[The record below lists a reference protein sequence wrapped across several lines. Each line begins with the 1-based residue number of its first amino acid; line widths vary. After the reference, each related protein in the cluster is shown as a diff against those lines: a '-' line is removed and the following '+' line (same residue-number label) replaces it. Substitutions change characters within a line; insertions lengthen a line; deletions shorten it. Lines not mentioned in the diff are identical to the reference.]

1 VDLAPGTGGLPVET
15 LERLLALPAAD
26 LKVSLT
32 QACDIIAASLDADK
46 VDAFLYDESR
56 DSLVAIG
63 TSNQPLSVLERQH
76 GLDVLPIANGGRVVQ
91 VFQTG
96 QTFVTGHLENDPEE
110 VRGIKEALQVRS
122 QVGVPL
128 LIGDRRRGLVMI
140 ASQKPDH
147 FTPEQARFAEAIVRW
162 VGLVAHRA
170 ELVQDIARTATEQGR
185 RAVAEE
191 LVTVLAHDLRN
202 YISPIE
208 LRLRLL
214 NRRAESDGREAD
226 LRDAGLALRAVGR
239 LSAMVTDILDVSRLD
254 EGILPVNVEEV
265 ELGPLLEELARAM
278 STPDHTIELTIVDEV
293 TLSGDPRRLRQC
305 IENLLSNAVK
315 HSPETA
321 PVKMTVRREPHERGE
336 RARVDVTDK
345 GPGVPPEIL
354 PRLFERFVTGE
365 ARRGGTGL
373 GLYLAHRI
381 AVMHGGELNVASTL
395 GEGTCM
401 SLLLPC
407 HRGSSAGGR

>member
-214 NRRAESDGREAD
+214 NRRAESDGRDAD

-265 ELGPLLEELARAM
+265 ELGPLLEEVARAM

-321 PVKMTVRREPHERGE
+321 PVKMTVRREQHERGE

>member
-1 VDLAPGTGGLPVET
+1 MGGLLVET

-56 DSLVAIG
+56 DCLVAVG
-63 TSNQPLSVLERQH
+63 ASNQPLSALQRQH
-76 GLDVLPIANGGRVVQ
+76 GLDVLPLANGGRVVH

-96 QTFVTGHLENDPEE
+96 ETFLSGHMEKDPEE
-110 VRGIKEALQVRS
+110 LRGVKDALQVRS
-122 QVGVPL
+122 QIGVPL
-128 LIGDRRRGLVMI
+128 QVGDRRRGLVMV
-140 ASQKPDH
+140 ASQKTDH
-147 FTPEQARFAEAIVRW
+147 FTPEQARFTEAVVRW
-162 VGLVAHRA
+162 VGLVVHRA
-170 ELVQDIARTATEQGR
+170 ELVEEIARAATERGR

-214 NRRAESDGREAD
+214 NRRAEREGRETD
-226 LRDAGLALRAVGR
+226 LRDAGLALRAVAR
-239 LSAMVTDILDVSRLD
+239 LSTMISDILDVSRID
-254 EGILPVNVEEV
+254 EGILPVNVEV
-265 ELGPLLEELARAM
+265 VDLGALLADVARAM
-278 STPDHTIELTIVDEV
+278 STPDHAIEVRIVDEV
-293 TLSGDPRRLRQC
+293 TLAADPRRIRQC
-305 IENLLSNAVK
+305 VENLLSNAVK

-321 PVKMTVRREPHERGE
+321 PVKITVRREPYERGE
-336 RARVDVTDK
+336 RARVDIADQ

-381 AVMHGGELNVASTL
+381 AVMHGGDLTVASAL
-395 GEGTCM
+395 GEGTRM
-401 SLLLPC
+401 SLVLPC
-407 HRGSSAGGR
+407 GGGPAKDARQR